1 MKIITKENIVYLFS
15 QKSDIPLSFAD
26 IKHGLEITSAKNLSA
41 AKKILDLMVAAG
53 DLIFTKGEKYVFPQK
68 LNLIHGTVIVK
79 KRNYAFVSDDAG
91 GEKDIFVK
99 GSDIAGAI
107 PQDNV
112 ILQIIPDSPY
122 YLKKKQRSAASKDRR
137 GRVIRIIKRNLKN
150 IKAVIKVEKNIAIL
164 TPISPEFDDLFYFDM
179 HKFKDKGKLK
189 NGVIVNAVLPETED
203 LSSRMVDI
211 DEILGDIE
219 SKDAEEEIVLNK
231 YNIYKSFAEEAVR
244 ELDEFSSDFEE
255 KNIEKGR
262 RDLTAMP
269 FVTIDG
275 EDAKDFD
282 DAVYLK
288 ASKKTN
294 TAKLYVAIAD
304 VSYFVRYGSRI
315 DAEAFKRG
323 NSTYFPGSVY
333 PMLPEKLSNGLCSL
347 LPEKKRFV
355 MVCEMDIDVL
365 SGKTENQK
373 IYRGLIKTFGRLTY
387 NEVYNYLTA
396 LEAKD
401 ALSGHKINGV
411 ENGELF
417 DSLDKKLSPVKDML
431 LDMKRLAKTLRDKR
445 TKNGSLDFDPIKSK
459 VELDENNEPVKVIPE
474 PRNFAHNL
482 IEDFMITA
490 NCAVAE
496 FIEAKKVPSVYRVHE
511 RPDEEKVREFFKI
524 LKFFKIPLTHGSLE
538 NPLDYQKMLN
548 KLKETP
554 LASFLEQAFLRS
566 MRIAVYSPVNIH
578 HFGLALRSY
587 THFTSPI
594 RRYADLLVHRILAFI
609 LYEDDGGRIEAVNG
623 HIAGD
628 IKKIPEWLNVE
639 YLKSASNAISR
650 REKLSADAER
660 EYVDFKK
667 MQFLKKN
674 SQAVYEGF
682 ITNVVNFGFFVDIKG
697 FFIQGFVH
705 VSTIA
710 DDYYEYSD
718 ASKILKGRHTRKIFK
733 MGDGIDV
740 SVYSIDLLKR
750 EIDLRFIKFSK
761 D

>member
-41 AKKILDLMVAAG
+41 AKKILDSMVAAG

-211 DEILGDIE
+211 DGILGDIE

-411 ENGELF
+411 ENRELF

-459 VELDENNEPVKVIPE
+459 VELDENNEPVNVIPE

-609 LYEDDGGRIEAVNG
+609 LYEDDGGRIEAVKG

-628 IKKIPEWLNVE
+628 IKKMPEWLNVE